1 MVYAGD
7 RFRSILY
14 KHRIMKATKKE
25 INMPVDQDCKKAIKK
40 NWWLYFPF
48 TFWMIMFTN
57 FVFFILTGRVG

>member
-25 INMPVDQDCKKAIKK
+25 INMPVDQEFQKSIKR
-40 NWWLYFPF
+40 NWWLYFPIV
-48 TFWMIMFTN
+48 FWMIMFTN
-57 FVFFILTGRVG
+57 FVCFILLGKVG